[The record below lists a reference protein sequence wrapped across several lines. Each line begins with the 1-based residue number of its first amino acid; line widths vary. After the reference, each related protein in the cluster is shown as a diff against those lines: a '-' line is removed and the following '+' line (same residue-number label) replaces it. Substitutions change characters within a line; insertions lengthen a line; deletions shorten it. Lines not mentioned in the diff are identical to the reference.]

1 MNPYSYL
8 ARRVLETLREKK
20 MMIATA
26 ESCTGGMI
34 ASALTDIPGSS
45 DVVDRGFVTYSNV
58 SKVEMLGVK
67 AEDIKAEGAVSEIVA
82 RQMADGALARSH
94 AQIAVSVTGVAG
106 PAAEGK
112 KPVGL
117 VWFGLA
123 IKGEPT
129 VTEVVKFGQL
139 SRDTIRVST
148 TEHILL
154 MILSAVHEPEV
165 RKK

>member
-67 AEDIKAEGAVSEIVA
+67 PEDIKAEGAVSEIVA
-82 RQMADGALARSH
+82 RQMA
-94 AQIAVSVTGVAG
+94 
-106 PAAEGK
+106 E
-112 KPVGL
+112 
-117 VWFGLA
+117 
-123 IKGEPT
+123 
-129 VTEVVKFGQL
+129 
-139 SRDTIRVST
+139 
-148 TEHILL
+148 
-154 MILSAVHEPEV
+154 
-165 RKK
+165 